1 MMMTMQMS
9 RTVKK
14 A

>member
-1 MMMTMQMS
+1 MS

-14 A
+14 PGAKKQ